1 MDHAFDTS
9 FDSLTEP
16 APKRR
21 RRRLV
26 AAGVVV
32 AVVLAGGAAVAGA
45 DADAGARYR
54 TNKVATRAV
63 DEVLHAVATVEP
75 VSQASVAFPV
85 AGTVVSVDVAVGDA
99 VVVGQPLATLDTD
112 ALEATLTERQAALDQ
127 AELALEKALDGESVG
142 DTGNSGDA
150 ETIAL
155 TAPSPSGDADTEL
168 SAAEHAV
175 LDAQRQVDTD
185 LLAAQQALVGATQ
198 ICAGDEADATETDG
212 HDGRD
217 GAGGRPCRVPC
228 RARRG
233 DDGAAAG
240 REQSVGTR
248 GGSDR
253 ARRAA
258 HATRRGVRLFHGR
271 RPRLR
276 RPRTRTRPRHRVHRR
291 AAGARRRLPR
301 TSSCTRRPSTPQPC
315 RSWSRPKQSNKRRSP
330 ARSRAPSPS

>member
-26 AAGVVV
+26 ASGVVV

-54 TNKVATRAV
+54 TTKVATRAV
-63 DEVLHAVATVEP
+63 DEVLHTVATVEP

-127 AELALEKALDGESVG
+127 AELVLEKALDGESVG
-142 DTGNSGDA
+142 GTGNSGDA
-150 ETIAL
+150 QTIAL

-168 SAAEHAV
+168 SAAQHAV

-198 ICAGDEADATETDG
+198 ICAGDEADATETTDT
-212 HDGRD
+212 
-217 GAGGRPCRVPC
+217 
-228 RARRG
+228 RR
-233 DDGAAAG
+233 
-240 REQSVGTR
+240 TR
-248 GGSDR
+248 WRRRTTLS
-253 ARRAA
+253 RAA
-258 HATRRGVRLFHGR
+258 PRSTR
-271 RPRLR
+271 
-276 RPRTRTRPRHRVHRR
+276 
-291 AAGARRRLPR
+291 
-301 TSSCTRRPSTPQPC
+301 
-315 RSWSRPKQSNKRRSP
+315 
-330 ARSRAPSPS
+330 